1 MSFSFA
7 LGPNPWYR
15 QKHPDSELVRQKK
28 NNLNMPRSEILYI
41 TTPIPGYESTDTRTR
56 TNSPPAANP
65 SLDIVQELD
74 IFTIE
79 EELVLETI
87 SAEPE
92 VDEKK
97 KNLQSSME
105 NMTPRK
111 RKGLEEKPNIRIGRV
126 CGRRRH

>member
-1 MSFSFA
+1 M
-7 LGPNPWYR
+7 
-15 QKHPDSELVRQKK
+15 KD
-28 NNLNMPRSEILYI
+28 ILYLLKKL
-41 TTPIPGYESTDTRTR
+41 PPPSPEKNLQIPEQEQALP
-56 TNSPPAANP
+56 PPAANP

-79 EELVLETI
+79 EELVLETV
-87 SAEPE
+87 SAVPE

-111 RKGLEEKPNIRIGRV
+111 RKGLEEKANIRIGRV

>member
-1 MSFSFA
+1 M
-7 LGPNPWYR
+7 
-15 QKHPDSELVRQKK
+15 
-28 NNLNMPRSEILYI
+28 
-41 TTPIPGYESTDTRTR
+41 
-56 TNSPPAANP
+56 
-65 SLDIVQELD
+65 
-74 IFTIE
+74 

-87 SAEPE
+87 SAVTE

-111 RKGLEEKPNIRIGRV
+111 RKGLEEKENIRIGRV

>member
-1 MSFSFA
+1 MTHKNGKVISFEGA
-7 LGPNPWYR
+7 IYIICYIAM
-15 QKHPDSELVRQKK
+15 KD
-28 NNLNMPRSEILYI
+28 ILYLLKKL
-41 TTPIPGYESTDTRTR
+41 PPPSPEKNLQIPEQEQALP
-56 TNSPPAANP
+56 PPAANP